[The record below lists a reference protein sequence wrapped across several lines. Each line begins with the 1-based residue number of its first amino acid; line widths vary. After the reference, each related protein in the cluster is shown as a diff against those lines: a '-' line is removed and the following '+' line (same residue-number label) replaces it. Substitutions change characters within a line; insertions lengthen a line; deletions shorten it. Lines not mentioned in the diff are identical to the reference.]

1 MSWAGL
7 GGRVL
12 SRGCAIWQ
20 AKPARSSRVL
30 IVSFWLSASR
40 YNTPRW
46 PVVLVGEGG
55 VKVPTPTV
63 VGALV
68 SCTRLLAC
76 LTPFPLP
83 FSYLYNS
90 LYVCLI
96 CPRRYP
102 LVCLLIQNTI
112 TLQDSSRGTGLLP
125 ASLLLLHRLLCTLLL
140 IKAPPP
146 PSTNTYQTICSQETC
161 LLARARNIVLRL

>member
-7 GGRVL
+7 GGGVL

-68 SCTRLLAC
+68 SCTRLLLPPA
-76 LTPFPLP
+76 LLLPLQLGICM
-83 FSYLYNS
+83 SYLPTALPTRMLTY
-90 LYVCLI
+90 I
-96 CPRRYP
+96 EHD
-102 LVCLLIQNTI
+102 NT
-112 TLQDSSRGTGLLP
+112 SR
-125 ASLLLLHRLLCTLLL
+125 
-140 IKAPPP
+140 
-146 PSTNTYQTICSQETC
+146 
-161 LLARARNIVLRL
+161 